1 MFLISSNLFY
11 FRKPDYSAR
20 CYVAGIA
27 YIQWA
32 CSMIVRLMATSRTA
46 GEILEAVVE
55 DGQQELDRAPAGLAF
70 SGFAAGLNISFSAI
84 ALAVVG
90 AMTGGVGLAAY
101 AVYPI
106 GFLIVVLGRAQ
117 LFTENTVTPVV
128 VVLSRRNR
136 LPGMLRLW
144 AVVLV
149 FNLLG
154 TLVFA
159 ATVHYANVLDPSA
172 MQILLE
178 EVQKMVDYTFSA
190 TMVKGIFGGWLVALI
205 AWMVAASRDTIS
217 QAFFIYVLAFM
228 IPAAGLT
235 HSIAGSS
242 EFLIGVF
249 AGEVSLIEYFGGFLF
264 PTTIGNIIGGLFLV
278 TLLNYGQ
285 VIGSR
290 RKPMLKNGKR
300 KDRQ

>member
-1 MFLISSNLFY
+1 LTVL
-11 FRKPDYSAR
+11 
-20 CYVAGIA
+20 
-27 YIQWA
+27 
-32 CSMIVRLMATSRTA
+32 ATSKTA

-55 DGQQELDRAPAGLAF
+55 DGQQELERASAGLAF

-101 AVYPI
+101 AVYPV

-128 VVLSRRNR
+128 VVLSRSNR

-144 AVVLV
+144 GVVLL
-149 FNLLG
+149 FNILG
-154 TLVFA
+154 TLAFA
-159 ATVHYANVLDPSA
+159 ATVYYAGVLDRAA
-172 MQILLE
+172 MEVLLE
-178 EVQKMVDYTFSA
+178 EVQKKVDYSFFT
-190 TMVKGIFGGWLVALI
+190 TMVKGVFGGWLVALI

-235 HSIAGSS
+235 HSVAGSS

-249 AGEVSLIEYFGGFLF
+249 EGTASWSTYFGGFLV
-264 PTTIGNIIGGLFLV
+264 PTTLGNILGGVFLV

-290 RKPMLKNGKR
+290 KRPMLRKR
-300 KDRQ
+300 KDGS

>member
-1 MFLISSNLFY
+1 MTSIANSS
-11 FRKPDYSAR
+11 
-20 CYVAGIA
+20 GA
-27 YIQWA
+27 Y
-32 CSMIVRLMATSRTA
+32 SMIDSLMATLKSA

-55 DGQQELDRAPAGLAF
+55 DGQQELERASAGLAF

-84 ALAVVG
+84 ALSVVG
-90 AMTGGVGLAAY
+90 AMTGGVGFAAY

-128 VVLSRRNR
+128 VVLSRSNR

-144 AVVLV
+144 GIVLF

-154 TLVFA
+154 TLAFA
-159 ATVHYANVLDPSA
+159 ATVYYAKILDPSA
-172 MQILLE
+172 MAVLLE
-178 EVQKMVDYTFSA
+178 EVSKKAEYGFFT
-190 TMVKGIFGGWLVALI
+190 TMVKGVFGGWLVALI

-217 QAFFIYVLAFM
+217 QAFFIYVLAFL

-235 HSIAGSS
+235 HSVAGSS
-242 EFLIGVF
+242 EFLVGVF
-249 AGEVSLIEYFGGFLF
+249 AGEASWTMFFGGFLV
-264 PTTIGNIIGGLFLV
+264 PTTIGNTLGGVFLV

-290 RKPMLKNGKR
+290 KRPMLPKSKNGAK
-300 KDRQ
+300 K

>member
-1 MFLISSNLFY
+1 
-11 FRKPDYSAR
+11 
-20 CYVAGIA
+20 
-27 YIQWA
+27 
-32 CSMIVRLMATSRTA
+32 MIDSLMATLKSA

-55 DGQQELDRAPAGLAF
+55 DGQQELERASAGLAF

-84 ALAVVG
+84 ALSVVG
-90 AMTGGVGLAAY
+90 AMTGGVGFAAY

-128 VVLSRRNR
+128 VVLSRSNR

-144 AVVLV
+144 GIVLF

-154 TLVFA
+154 TLAFA
-159 ATVHYANVLDPSA
+159 ATVYYAKILDPSA
-172 MQILLE
+172 MAVLLE
-178 EVQKMVDYTFSA
+178 EVSKKAEYGFFT
-190 TMVKGIFGGWLVALI
+190 TMVKGVFGGWLVALI

-217 QAFFIYVLAFM
+217 QAFFIYVLAFL

-235 HSIAGSS
+235 HSVAGSS
-242 EFLIGVF
+242 EFLVGVF
-249 AGEVSLIEYFGGFLF
+249 AGEASWTMFFGGFLV
-264 PTTIGNIIGGLFLV
+264 PTTIGNTLGGVFLV

-290 RKPMLKNGKR
+290 KRPMLPKSKNGAK
-300 KDRQ
+300 K

>member
-1 MFLISSNLFY
+1 
-11 FRKPDYSAR
+11 
-20 CYVAGIA
+20 
-27 YIQWA
+27 
-32 CSMIVRLMATSRTA
+32 MAASKTA

-55 DGQQELDRAPAGLAF
+55 DGQQELERASAGLAF

-90 AMTGGVGLAAY
+90 SMTGGVGLAAY

-144 AVVLV
+144 CVVLL

-154 TLVFA
+154 TLAFA
-159 ATVHYANVLDPSA
+159 ATVHYAEVLDPSA
-172 MQILLE
+172 MDVLLE
-178 EVQKMVDYTFSA
+178 EVRKLDKYSFLT
-190 TMVKGIFGGWLVALI
+190 TMTKGVFGGWLVALI

-242 EFLIGVF
+242 EFLLAVF
-249 AGEVSLIEYFGGFLF
+249 EGDVAWAQFLGGFLL
-264 PTTIGNIIGGLFLV
+264 PTTIGNILGGVFLV
-278 TLLNYGQ
+278 TILNYGQ

-290 RKPMLKNGKR
+290 RRPMLRKKGKNGK
-300 KDRQ
+300 K

>member
-1 MFLISSNLFY
+1 
-11 FRKPDYSAR
+11 
-20 CYVAGIA
+20 
-27 YIQWA
+27 
-32 CSMIVRLMATSRTA
+32 MATSKSA

-55 DGQQELDRAPAGLAF
+55 DGQQELERANAGLAF

-90 AMTGGVGLAAY
+90 SMTGGVGLAAY

-136 LPGMLRLW
+136 LPEMLRLW
-144 AVVLV
+144 VVVLL

-154 TLVFA
+154 TLAFA
-159 ATVHYANVLDPSA
+159 ATVYYAEVLDPSA
-172 MQILLE
+172 LAILLE
-178 EVQKMVDYTFSA
+178 EVQKKAEYGFFA
-190 TMVKGIFGGWLVALI
+190 TMVKGVFGGWLVALI

-217 QAFFIYVLAFM
+217 QAFFVYVLAFL

-235 HSIAGSS
+235 HSVAGSS
-242 EFLIGVF
+242 EFLLAVF
-249 AGEVSLIEYFGGFLF
+249 AGEASWLKYLGGFLL
-264 PTTIGNIIGGLFLV
+264 PTTTGNILGGVFLV

-290 RKPMLKNGKR
+290 KRPMLRRNRKNAKR
-300 KDRQ
+300 

>member
-1 MFLISSNLFY
+1 
-11 FRKPDYSAR
+11 
-20 CYVAGIA
+20 
-27 YIQWA
+27 
-32 CSMIVRLMATSRTA
+32 MAATKTA

-55 DGQQELDRAPAGLAF
+55 DGQLELERANAGLAF
-70 SGFAAGLNISFSAI
+70 SGFAAGLNISFGAI

-90 AMTGGVGLAAY
+90 SMTGGVGFAAY

-128 VVLSRRNR
+128 VVLSRSNR
-136 LPGMLRLW
+136 LPAMLRLW
-144 AVVLV
+144 GVVLL

-159 ATVHYANVLDPSA
+159 ATVHYTHVLDTA
-172 MQILLE
+172 AIDILLK
-178 EVQKMVDYTFSA
+178 EVSKLEAYSFST
-190 TMVKGIFGGWLVALI
+190 TMIKGVFGGWLVALM

-235 HSIAGSS
+235 HCVAGSS

-249 AGEVSLIEYFGGFLF
+249 AGNVSWAKFLGGFLL

-278 TLLNYGQ
+278 TILNYGQ
-285 VIGSR
+285 VVGSR
-290 RKPMLKNGKR
+290 KKPMLRNGKHSR
-300 KDRQ
+300 KN